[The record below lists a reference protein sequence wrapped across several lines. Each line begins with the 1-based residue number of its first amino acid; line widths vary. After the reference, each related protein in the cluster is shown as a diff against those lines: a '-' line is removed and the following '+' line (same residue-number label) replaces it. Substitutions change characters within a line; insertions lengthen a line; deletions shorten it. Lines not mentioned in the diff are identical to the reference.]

1 MTPAASETR
10 IVRVDPQR
18 PDRESIRAAADV
30 IIARGLV
37 AIPTETVYGLAADAL
52 NASAVARIFVAKGR
66 PPTNPVIVHVSDE
79 AAATE
84 LVSRWPMEA
93 SRLADR
99 FWPGPLTLVL
109 PRSPRVP
116 DVVTAG
122 LPTVAL
128 RVPAHRVAAEL
139 IAAAERPLA
148 APSANP
154 STRLSPTAV
163 EHVLS
168 GLAGRIDLVLDGG
181 PTAGGI
187 ESTVLDLSSERP
199 RILRPGPI
207 ARSALEDLIG
217 PIEPVAARVAGD
229 APMPSPGMMSRH
241 YAPRAR
247 LVCVEQDADK
257 RVAELVR
264 RGLRVGWLSFAE
276 PVDSGPGV
284 IAIQMPRAAVAY
296 AARLYATLHELDA
309 QSVEWIVAELPPDS
323 EEWHAI
329 RDRLRRA
336 STDE

>member
-1 MTPAASETR
+1 M
-10 IVRVDPQR
+10 
-18 PDRESIRAAADV
+18 
-30 IIARGLV
+30 IISGGLV

-52 NASAVARIFVAKGR
+52 NATAVAGIFAAKGR

-84 LVSRWPMEA
+84 LVSRWPIEA

-109 PRSPRVP
+109 PRSSRVP

-187 ESTVLDLSSERP
+187 ESTVLDLSSARP

-207 ARSALEDLIG
+207 APSALEALIG
-217 PIEPVAARVAGD
+217 PIEREAARAAGD

-241 YAPRAR
+241 YAPKAR
-247 LVCVEQDADK
+247 LVCVEQDAGE
-257 RVAELVR
+257 RVATLAR

-276 PVDSGPGV
+276 QAVTGTGV
-284 IAIQMPRAAVAY
+284 IAIRLPRDAAAC
-296 AARLYATLHELDA
+296 AARLYAALHELDA
-309 QSVEWIVAELPPDS
+309 RSVEWIVAELPPDS

-336 STDE
+336 CTDE

>member
-1 MTPAASETR
+1 
-10 IVRVDPQR
+10 
-18 PDRESIRAAADV
+18 V
-30 IIARGLV
+30 IIAGGLV

-168 GLAGRIDLVLDGG
+168 ALAGRIDLVLDGG

-229 APMPSPGMMSRH
+229 APMPSPGLMSRH

-247 LVCVEQDADK
+247 LVCVEQDAGK